1 MKFNIRTKLLLAFG
15 LVILLSSAVN
25 IYSIIQ
31 MNELAGLTT
40 KIYNHPLQVTR
51 AVLNADVNIIKMHRS
66 MKDMALAT
74 NVKEIDAAH
83 RIVNQCEQEVY
94 AHFAIIQKWILGDE
108 GAKLITKT
116 IGTFRNW
123 TPIREEVIALMI
135 AGHKEKA
142 AAITKEKGAKHVALL
157 DSQMAT
163 LIDYAANKATGMY
176 NNAQSTRLQVIE
188 TATIALIIV
197 VILGAL
203 LAWFIAHGAI
213 KSVQII
219 KAIASKLVAGEISS
233 AVNNQAEMDKIIS
246 VGGEMGEIG
255 LAFYIVADS
264 FKNVMDD
271 IVDVSQ
277 GLAKGNLQIMPKA
290 TYPGDLSQIKD
301 ALEIAL
307 PNLRQMVQDVTH
319 VSQGLATGNLRVTP
333 QVEYQ
338 GDFVQ
343 LKDGLENALFNLLH
357 VVEDIVQVS
366 QKLAKGEQVTIQ
378 AEYKGDFLQIK
389 EALETASF
397 KLVEATT
404 ENNKQ
409 NWLKTGQTQ
418 LSEQMS
424 GEQDLISLAKKV
436 ITFIASYLEIQIG
449 MFYLFEDKKGE
460 QKAHLKMIASY
471 AYTHRKGINSEIK
484 LGEGIVGQSALEQ
497 KTILITQIPDD
508 YYARIQSGLGN
519 ALPRNVLV
527 QPFMY
532 ENTLVGMIEIASFK
546 TLTELK
552 LEFLNQIMPSIAIAV
567 NTAMARTQMRVLL
580 EETQQQ
586 AEELQSQSEELQSQQ
601 EELRQ
606 SNEEL
611 EEHSKELQQQQ
622 DQIRNKNTALV
633 ENQLEME
640 KASAALELKAEELEL
655 ASKYKSEF
663 LANMSHELR
672 TPLNSLLILAQLLS
686 ENPRK
691 HLDEKEEKYAKTIYS
706 AGSDLLTLINEILD
720 LSKVEA
726 GKIEVHIEE
735 VSVIE
740 LIETIQ
746 QKFQHIAD
754 QKGLGF
760 PVTIADSIP
769 QILHTDGQ
777 RLKQVIN
784 NMLSNAFKFTTEGEV
799 KLVVQRPTGN
809 EDIFQNWN
817 GNGKALEVNK
827 TIEISVIDSG
837 IGIPEDK
844 LDVIFEAFQ
853 QADGSTSRRY
863 GGTGLGLSISR
874 QLARFLG
881 GDLVLHSKY
890 GQGSTFTF
898 YLSENLESQKSE
910 IEEIPVAEAVSDETV
925 IQSTTPKEIMVD
937 DDRDNLAP
945 DDKFLLLIEDDK
957 TFLNILKDLVHE
969 NQFKCLIAED
979 GASGLQLAEKYH
991 PNAIILDVGLPKI
1004 DGLTLMERLK
1014 SNPET
1019 RHIPVHFIS
1028 GSENSLDAK
1037 QMGAKSYLHKP
1048 VNMEQLGETFKEIE
1062 QFLAKTVKN
1071 LLVVV
1076 DNQSH
1081 QQKIVDIS
1089 GNGEV
1094 ETTIAVTVA
1103 NALEQLKNTAFDC
1116 LILDID
1122 LEQATG
1128 IKLLEQIPQDEEFQ
1142 LPPVIIYAERDLTE
1156 SEEVLLQ
1163 QCRQDITLKT
1173 VRSPERLLDEATLFL
1188 HQVQA
1193 NLPEDKQQMLE
1204 KVHDKEAIL
1213 KGKEVLIVDDDVRNT
1228 FALVTALESHK
1239 LEVLVAATG
1248 VEALSVLD
1256 EHPDINIVLMDIM
1269 MPEMDGYEAMQK
1281 IREQARFRQLPI
1293 IALTAKAMK
1302 KDRAKCIEAGAN
1314 DYLSKPVDLNKLLSL
1329 MRVWLYR

>member
-15 LVILLSSAVN
+15 LVILLSGAVN

-74 NVKEIDAAH
+74 NADEIEAA
-83 RIVNQCEQEVY
+83 RQIVDQCEQKVY
-94 AHFAIIQKWILGDE
+94 EHFSIIQKWILGYE
-108 GAKLITKT
+108 GAKLISKT
-116 IGTFRNW
+116 IDTFRQW
-123 TPIREEVIALMI
+123 SPIREEVIALMQ
-135 AGHKEKA
+135 AGHKDKA
-142 AAITKEKGAKHVALL
+142 AVITKEKGAKHVALL
-157 DSQMAT
+157 DSQMVT

-176 NNAQSTRLQVIE
+176 NNAQSTRLQVVE
-188 TATIALIIV
+188 TASIALIIV

-233 AVNNQAEMDKIIS
+233 AVNNQAEMNKIIS

-277 GLAKGNLQIMPKA
+277 GLAKGDLQIMPKA

-307 PNLRQMVQDVTH
+307 PNLRQMVQDITN
-319 VSQGLATGNLRVTP
+319 VSQGLATGNLHVTP
-333 QVEYQ
+333 QVEYE

-343 LKDGLENALFNLLH
+343 LKNGLENALFNLLH

-366 QKLAKGEQVTIQ
+366 QKLAKGEQVTTQ
-378 AEYKGDFLQIK
+378 AEYQGDFLKIK
-389 EALETASF
+389 EALETASVT
-397 KLVEATT
+397 LGEATT

-424 GEQDLISLAKKV
+424 GEQDLISLSKKV
-436 ITFIASYLEIQIG
+436 ITFIASYLEIQVG
-449 MFYLFEDKKGE
+449 MFYLFEEAKGE
-460 QKAHLKMIASY
+460 KKAHLKMIASY
-471 AYTHRKGINSEIK
+471 AYTQRKGINSEIQ
-484 LGEGIVGQSALEQ
+484 LGQGIVGQAALEQ
-497 KTILITQIPDD
+497 KTILITQVPDD

-552 LEFLNQIMPSIAIAV
+552 LEFLTQIMPSIAIAV
-567 NTAMARTQMRVLL
+567 KTAMSRTQMRVLL

-611 EEHSKELQQQQ
+611 EEHSQELQQQQ
-622 DQIRNKNTALV
+622 DQIRKKNTALV

-640 KASAALELKAEELEL
+640 KARAAIELKAEELEL

-672 TPLNSLLILAQLLS
+672 TPLNSLLILAQLLA

-691 HLDEKEEKYAKTIYS
+691 HLDEKEEKYANTIYS

-726 GKIEVHIEE
+726 GKIEVHVEE
-735 VSVIE
+735 VSVVG

-746 QKFQHIAD
+746 QKFQHLAD
-754 QKGLGF
+754 QKGLAF

-769 QILHTDGQ
+769 QVLHTDGQ

-809 EDIFQNWN
+809 EDIFQN
-817 GNGKALEVNK
+817 GNGKLLDVNK
-827 TIEISVIDSG
+827 TIAISVIDNG

-844 LDVIFEAFQ
+844 HDVIFEAFQ

-874 QLARFLG
+874 QLAIFLG
-881 GDLVLHSKY
+881 GDLVLQSEY
-890 GQGSTFTF
+890 GHGSTFTF
-898 YLSENLESQKSE
+898 YLSENLDTQKYE
-910 IEEIPVAEAVSDETV
+910 TEEIPVVEAVSDETV
-925 IQSTTPKEIMVD
+925 IESTAPKEIMVD
-937 DDRDNLAP
+937 DDRDNLSP
-945 DDKFLLLIEDDK
+945 DDKSLLLIEDDK
-957 TFLNILKDLVHE
+957 TFVNILKDLAHD

-979 GASGLQLAEKYH
+979 GASGLQLADEYH
-991 PNAIILDVGLPKI
+991 PNAIILDVGLPQI

-1014 SNPET
+1014 ANPET

-1037 QMGAKSYLHKP
+1037 QMGAKSYLRKP

-1062 QFLAKTVKN
+1062 QFLAKTMKN

-1089 GNGEV
+1089 GSGKV

-1103 NALEQLKNTAFDC
+1103 EALEQLKNTAFDC

-1128 IKLLEQIPQDEEFQ
+1128 IKLLEQIPQDQEFQ

-1163 QCRQDITLKT
+1163 QRKQDITLKT

-1188 HQVQA
+1188 HQIQA

-1228 FALVTALESHK
+1228 FALVTALEGHK

-1314 DYLSKPVDLNKLLSL
+1314 DYLSKPIDLNKLLSL